1 MKTISEIFDEI
12 RPQAEAAFWL
22 AFELEGYGREF
33 LNAPPVGE
41 NGKAWALAKTKAWR
55 VADAKTEQ
63 LFQQHGV
70 RNHPEI
76 LCDHNDRNG
85 VECPF

>member
-1 MKTISEIFDEI
+1 MKSISEIFDEI

-22 AFELEGYGREF
+22 AFELKGYGREF
-33 LNAPPVGE
+33 LNAPPASE
-41 NGKAWALAKTKAWR
+41 NGKAWALAKIAAWR
-55 VADAKTEQ
+55 FADAKTEQ

>member
-1 MKTISEIFDEI
+1 MKTISQIFDEI
-12 RPQAEAAFWL
+12 RPQAEKAFWL

-33 LNAPPVGE
+33 LNKPPVGE
-41 NGKAWALAKTKAWR
+41 TGKAWALAKTKAWR
-55 VADAKTEQ
+55 IADAKTEQ
-63 LFQQHGV
+63 LFQEYGV

>member
-1 MKTISEIFDEI
+1 MKAISEIFDEI
-12 RPQAEAAFWL
+12 RPQAEATFWL
-22 AFELEGYGREF
+22 AFELEGYGRQF
-33 LNAPPVGE
+33 LPKPPAGE
-41 NGKAWALAKTKAWR
+41 NGKAWALAKAKAWR

>member
-1 MKTISEIFDEI
+1 MKSISEIFDEI

-22 AFELEGYGREF
+22 AFELEGYGRQF
-33 LNAPPVGE
+33 LTKPPADE

>member
-22 AFELEGYGREF
+22 AFELKGYGREF
-33 LNAPPVGE
+33 LNAPPASE
-41 NGKAWALAKTKAWR
+41 NGKAWALAKIAAWR
-55 VADAKTEQ
+55 FADAKTEQ

-76 LCDHNDRNG
+76 LCDHNDHNG